1 MNPGQPA
8 LIASAIQ
15 KMQPGARII
24 LAMDND
30 EAGRDLAAQI
40 EALARETEAEDLVI
54 LRHLP
59 EGEGMDWN
67 DCLKASGQSRP
78 PEPAGP

>member
-1 MNPGQPA
+1 MESLGEKQAKKCLTEFSAVPAYNP
-8 LIASAIQ
+8 
-15 KMQPGARII
+15 
-24 LAMDND
+24 MDND
-30 EAGRDLAAQI
+30 EAGRDLAEQI
-40 EALARETEAEDLVI
+40 EALARDMAAKDLSI

-59 EGEGMDWN
+59 EDEGMDWN